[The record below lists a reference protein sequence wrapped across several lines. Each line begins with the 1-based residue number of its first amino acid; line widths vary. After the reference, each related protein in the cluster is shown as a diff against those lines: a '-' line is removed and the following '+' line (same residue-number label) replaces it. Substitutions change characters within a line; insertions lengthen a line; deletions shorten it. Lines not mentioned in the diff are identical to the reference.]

1 MWITVASFQT
11 FEDLWRHRNID
22 SKANPKCAKVSFMC
36 TAMAGARPTEIGFLK
51 LCFTEK
57 CCNCFY

>member
-22 SKANPKCAKVSFMC
+22 SKANPKCAKVSFM
-36 TAMAGARPTEIGFLK
+36 TNVHSDGWSKTHRNRVFK
-51 LCFTEK
+51 VVFH
-57 CCNCFY
+57 